1 MQLRNE
7 IWRLVPARLFDEDD
21 LASLSSIAAEMVDVE
36 YCFFEENTGTA
47 KGHNLL
53 AERAQTDYIM
63 IMNPDVLLCPT
74 FFLKMISSFEDPDV
88 GMVEARQTPIEH
100 PKDYDVET
108 GVTSWA
114 STAAAIVPRGV
125 FGEVGGFDQ
134 KSFFMYCDD
143 VDFLGG
149 CGCSATR

>member
-1 MQLRNE
+1 MRYGDASRRACLTR
-7 IWRLVPARLFDEDD
+7 DD

-108 GVTSWA
+108 GLLVGHQPPRRLSLVA
-114 STAAAIVPRGV
+114 YLARSAALIRSRSSCIAMTLI
-125 FGEVGGFDQ
+125 
-134 KSFFMYCDD
+134 
-143 VDFLGG
+143 FLGG